1 MRHRKHKKTFDRKK
15 APREAMLRNL
25 VTSVVLYERV
35 RTTTAKAKAIRPL
48 IERLVTLGRA
58 NTVPHRRYLLRAL
71 ATKTA
76 VDKVLEVLGPR
87 YASRPG
93 GYLRI
98 TKLGPRQGDG
108 AQIAQIEF
116 V

>member
-25 VTSVVLYERV
+25 VTSLVVYERV
-35 RTTTAKAKAIRPL
+35 RTTTAKAKAIRPQV
-48 IERLVTLGRA
+48 ERLVTLARA
-58 NTVPHRRYLLRAL
+58 NTLAHRRYLLRAL
-71 ATKTA
+71 ATKAA
-76 VDKVLEVLGPR
+76 VDKALKVLGPR

-98 TKLGPRQGDG
+98 TKLGPRQGDA
-108 AQIAQIEF
+108 AQMAQIEF

>member
-15 APREAMLRNL
+15 SPREAMLKNL
-25 VTSVVLYERV
+25 VTSVILYERV
-35 RTTTAKAKAIRPL
+35 RTTTAKAKAIRPQ
-48 IERLVTLGRA
+48 IERLVTLGRQ
-58 NTVPHRRYLLRAL
+58 NTVANRRQLLRL
-71 ATKTA
+71 LYTKQA

-87 YASRPG
+87 YQQRTG

-98 TKLGPRQGDG
+98 SKLGSRAGDG
-108 AQIAQIEF
+108 ADVAQIEL